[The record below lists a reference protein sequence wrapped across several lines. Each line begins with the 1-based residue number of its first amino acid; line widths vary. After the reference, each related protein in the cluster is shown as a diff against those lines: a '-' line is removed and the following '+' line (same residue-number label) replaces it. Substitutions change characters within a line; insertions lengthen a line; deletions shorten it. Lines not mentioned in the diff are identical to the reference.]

1 MDHLETLDD
10 KLDQAAG
17 LVQLLIRA
25 AAMPLE
31 QDILVSALFNLA
43 DTLDTARKA
52 LDTEMAMA

>member
-1 MDHLETLDD
+1 MEHLETLDD

>member
-52 LDTEMAMA
+52 LDTEIAMA